1 VLIYRG
7 GCAITSATSAAY
19 KYGRFAA
26 PRDNVDTG
34 KFSGNS
40 RHLKDGIGEGTPT
53 QTGSDMNFPVVK
65 LIEIFSPDDWE
76 AFT

>member
-1 VLIYRG
+1 M
-7 GCAITSATSAAY
+7 
-19 KYGRFAA
+19 
-26 PRDNVDTG
+26 DTG

-40 RHLKDGIGEGTPT
+40 RPLKDGIGEGTPT
-53 QTGSDMNFPVVK
+53 KTGSDMNFPVVK